1 MKISIA
7 VPSFNHVR
15 WLDANLDSLACQD
28 HPDFEVLIADGG
40 STDGSLDRIAA
51 RVSRDTRFRLVST
64 ADAGQADAIRRAFA
78 HASGDVLGFLN
89 SDDCYLAPDVLS
101 GVARVFDAHP
111 DAGLASFTG
120 RYLDADG
127 RDTGPVRLR
136 YHPLDSLA
144 NLRWRSSVL
153 QPATFWRRAVW
164 DTVGFD
170 PSFHYCFDALFFWE
184 AWRRFGWVEDA
195 KPVAGY
201 RLHGA
206 NKSAGVRAVRVRELA
221 RFERI
226 KFGRGSA
233 RARFLDRIAALIE
246 RADRWPVHGARVK
259 RLAYLAVNS
268 LAFATAYRTPSI

>member
-1 MKISIA
+1 MRFSIA
-7 VPSFNHVR
+7 VPSFNHAR
-15 WLDANLDSLACQD
+15 WLDANLDSLARQD
-28 HPDFEVLIADGG
+28 HRDFEVLIADGG
-40 STDGSLDRIAA
+40 STDGSLECIAK
-51 RVSRDTRFRLVST
+51 RVAADTRFRLVST
-64 ADAGQADAIRRAFA
+64 SDDGQADAIRRAFA
-78 HASGDVLGFLN
+78 QATGDALGFLN
-89 SDDCYLAPDVLS
+89 SDDCYIADDVLS
-101 GVARVFDAHP
+101 SVARVLDTHP
-111 DAGLASFTG
+111 DAGLVSFTG

-127 RDTGPVRLR
+127 RDTGPVKLR

-153 QPATFWRRAVW
+153 QPATFWRRSVW
-164 DTVGFD
+164 EAIGFD
-170 PSFHYCFDALFFWE
+170 ASFHYCFDALFFWE
-184 AWRRFGWVEDA
+184 AWRRFGWIEDP

-206 NKSAGVRAVRVRELA
+206 NKSAGVRAVRIRELA

-233 RARFLDRIAALIE
+233 RARLLDAVAALVE

-259 RLAYLAVNS
+259 RLTYLAINS

>member
-1 MKISIA
+1 MRVSIA
-7 VPSFNHVR
+7 VPSFDHAR
-15 WLDANLDSLACQD
+15 WLDANLDSLARQD
-28 HPDFEVLIADGG
+28 HDDFEVLIADGG

-51 RVSRDTRFRLVST
+51 RVASDRRFRLVST
-64 ADAGQADAIRRAFA
+64 SDHGQADAIRRAFA

-89 SDDCYLAPDVLS
+89 SDDCYLCDDALS
-101 GVARVFDAHP
+101 TAVKRFDAHP
-111 DAGLASFTG
+111 EAGLVSFTG

-153 QPATFWRRAVW
+153 QPATFWRRRVHDAI
-164 DTVGFD
+164 GFD

-184 AWRRFGWVEDA
+184 AWRQFGWIEDP

-206 NKSAGVRAVRVRELA
+206 NKSAGVRAVRIRELA

-233 RARFLDRIAALIE
+233 RAAMLDAVASLVE
-246 RADRWPVHGARVK
+246 YADRWPAHGPRVK
-259 RLAYLAVNS
+259 RAVYLAVNS